1 MTCNSKTARLA
12 YCNTAR
18 SHVIPL
24 CYSLFQTT
32 LTQPVGVIDFEHG
45 LMRNFQADGKT
56 WQDTPYTVPQNLL
69 QKNLDWSY
77 RVCAEGD
84 GKVYVLNTRDM
95 ILHCLDVG
103 SRQWAETRQVDTS
116 YRTSY
121 AAGTY
126 SNGRLYVSG
135 GDSLDGQGQNTMV
148 KLAVTGGGNSRVS
161 VEQQPDMLYRRSC
174 HGMAGVEERILVCG
188 GVGGK
193 GCLANSEMF
202 DVATGNWSR
211 IDYMTVAKSN
221 FGLIPRATAVF
232 ELGGNVTRYESSD
245 LSVVLKDTVS
255 VFDWQTRQWS
265 PLPTLPMLLSDIQ
278 GVYRGGSLWVLAA
291 VTGQRVNENNPGR
304 VFYERLTCVL
314 EFNVTQQR
322 WVAHR
327 NTPTRCRDCRV
338 VCLHLPT
345 VTQPH

>member
-95 ILHCLDVG
+95 VLHCLDVA
-103 SRQWAETRQVDTS
+103 SRQWAETRQVDTP
-116 YRTSY
+116 YRAEW
-121 AAGTY
+121 AAMTY
-126 SNGRLYVSG
+126 VNGRLYVSG
-135 GDSLDGQGQNTMV
+135 GNSLDGKSQDTMV
-148 KLAVTGGGNSRVS
+148 SIIVARGGTSPAS
-161 VEQQPDMLYRRSC
+161 VQQEPDMLYRRGS
-174 HGMAGVEERILVCG
+174 HGMAGVGGRVLVCG
-188 GVGGK
+188 GLGDTDR
-193 GCLANSEMF
+193 LANSEVF
-202 DVATGNWSR
+202 NLGTRTWSR
-211 IDYMTVAKSN
+211 ITDMPEASN
-221 FGLIPRATAVF
+221 SFGLIPTATAVF
-232 ELGGNVTRYESSD
+232 VLGGVTRYLASD
-245 LSVVLKDTVS
+245 VSPTLSDTVS
-255 VFDWQTRQWS
+255 VFDWQTQQWT
-265 PLPTLPMLLSDIQ
+265 PLPTLPMPLCNIQ

-291 VTGQRVNENNPGR
+291 VTGQRENENDPGR
-304 VFYERLTCVL
+304 VFYDTLECVL
-314 EFNVTQQR
+314 EYQVTQQR
-322 WVAHR
+322 WITHH
-327 NTPTRCRDCRV
+327 NTPDVGTEGMHAYTFP
-338 VCLHLPT
+338 L
-345 VTQPH
+345 